1 MVVILVGNLTAKALI
16 FIKVRQPGGFRKIH
30 LIYHLHF
37 VSFMQRQALVNWPEW
52 NELDTTSGLSIVE
65 ISRQSCVTQNRT
77 RVQAGRSSF
86 RWRKWMLW
94 KKQRRSNFEL
104 TLNFFCQFLILLKK
118 FVSPMYADYG
128 IMVNGIDRLM

>member
-1 MVVILVGNLTAKALI
+1 
-16 FIKVRQPGGFRKIH
+16 
-30 LIYHLHF
+30 
-37 VSFMQRQALVNWPEW
+37 
-52 NELDTTSGLSIVE
+52 
-65 ISRQSCVTQNRT
+65 
-77 RVQAGRSSF
+77 
-86 RWRKWMLW
+86 MLW